1 MYKQTAY
8 RVSIVTIFFNIL
20 LTLFKLWAGL
30 VGHSLAMISDALHS
44 LSDVI
49 STAILMVGIHFSTMK
64 ADRQHPYGHERIE
77 CISSLILAFI
87 LIFTGL
93 QIAYQS
99 LTSLF
104 QPHDLHIP
112 SRIAFIA
119 AIISII
125 VKELLYHYTK
135 HYATKLQS
143 TSLLADAW
151 HHRSDALSSIGSF
164 IGIGLSI
171 LGYPLCDSFVGLFMS
186 LFILKPGLSI
196 FYHASISLVDHSCSD
211 DIYQSLFQFIQNQE
225 GVLHIDVLKTR
236 MFAEKYYVDLEI
248 SVNQTLSL
256 QEAHCIAHRV
266 HDHLEQEFPN
276 IKHCMIHVNPNEK

>member
-93 QIAYQS
+93 QITYQS

-125 VKELLYHYTK
+125 IKELLYHYTK

-248 SVNQTLSL
+248 SVDQTLSL
-256 QEAHCIAHRV
+256 QEAHYIAHRV

>member
-93 QIAYQS
+93 QITYQS

-125 VKELLYHYTK
+125 IKELLYHYTK

-248 SVNQTLSL
+248 SVDQTLSL

>member
-125 VKELLYHYTK
+125 IKELLYHYTK

-248 SVNQTLSL
+248 SVDQTLSL

>member
-8 RVSIVTIFFNIL
+8 RVSIVTIFFNVL

-77 CISSLILAFI
+77 CISSLILSFI

-125 VKELLYHYTK
+125 IKELLYHYTK
-135 HYATKLQS
+135 HYTTKLQS

-211 DIYQSLFQFIQNQE
+211 DIYQSLFQFIQSQE

-248 SVNQTLSL
+248 SVDQTLSL

>member
-8 RVSIVTIFFNIL
+8 RVSIITIFFNIL

-30 VGHSLAMISDALHS
+30 IGHSLAMISDSLHS

-64 ADRQHPYGHERIE
+64 PDHQHPYGHERIE
-77 CISSLILAFI
+77 CISSLILSFI

-99 LTSLF
+99 LVSLF
-104 QPHDLHIP
+104 QSHTLHIP

-119 AIISII
+119 AIVSII
-125 VKELLYHYTK
+125 VKEIMYHYTK

-143 TSLLADAW
+143 SSLLADAW
-151 HHRSDALSSIGSF
+151 HHRSDAISSIGSL

-171 LGYPLCDSFVGLFMS
+171 LGYPLCDSFVGLIMS
-186 LFILKPGLSI
+186 LFIMKPGLTI
-196 FYHASISLVDHSCSD
+196 FYHASVSLVDHSCSD
-211 DIYQSLFQFIQNQE
+211 DIHKSLSQFIQNQD

-248 SVNQTLSL
+248 AVDQTLSL
-256 QEAHCIAHRV
+256 KEAHHIAHHV
-266 HDHLEQEFPN
+266 HDSLEQEFPN
-276 IKHCMIHVNPNEK
+276 IKHCMIHVNPNKK

>member
-77 CISSLILAFI
+77 CISSLILSFI

-171 LGYPLCDSFVGLFMS
+171 LGYPLCDSFVGFFMS

-266 HDHLEQEFPN
+266 HDNLEQEFPN